1 LLDIN
6 LKQLEVFVAAAEYNS
21 FTKAAEMLYLS
32 QSTVSA
38 HIRGLEDA
46 LGVTLF
52 LRSAKKKI
60 EVTEAGKRCYGPAKE
75 ILDRCRM
82 LQSSLTEEQTVMLSV
97 GASTVPAQYLLPR
110 LLADFSR
117 KKPDCRFLMKRG
129 DSMQIHEMLRTGE
142 IQAGFVG
149 MRLDEKEFDYYPVL
163 QDRLVLVTENSQR
176 FRSLPADMG
185 EKLCPYC
192 KRAYIAEDEDMC
204 EQCREERKYMDEPA
218 DDIDIDKDE
227 EWRNYLDDDEKD
239 IPVGDDIISFSQLAD
254 EEKNDEFFRDD
265 EEEEEIMH
273 VDDEPD
279 DFDIEID
286 ERDFEDTDAEEDE
299 DDEDD
304 DDDFDI

>member
-60 EVTEAGKRCYGPAKE
+60 ELTEAGKRCYGPAKE

-82 LQSSLTEEQTVMLSV
+82 LQGSLTEEQTVMLSV

-176 FRSLPADMG
+176 FRALPGDMG
-185 EKLCPYC
+185 EKLLLQEPVV
-192 KRAYIAEDEDMC
+192 A
-204 EQCREERKYMDEPA
+204 REEESGTWREMEAWLMSRSISPESLHILA
-218 DDIDIDKDE
+218 RMENPEAIRRAVAQGMGVSVLSSLVVE
-227 EWRNYLDDDEKD
+227 EDVAEGRLRQFELGQEGVWRQIYLILRRRAE
-239 IPVGDDIISFSQLAD
+239 IPSTLKA
-254 EEKNDEFFRDD
+254 FRDFV
-265 EEEEEIMH
+265 IG
-273 VDDEPD
+273 
-279 DFDIEID
+279 
-286 ERDFEDTDAEEDE
+286 
-299 DDEDD
+299 
-304 DDDFDI
+304 